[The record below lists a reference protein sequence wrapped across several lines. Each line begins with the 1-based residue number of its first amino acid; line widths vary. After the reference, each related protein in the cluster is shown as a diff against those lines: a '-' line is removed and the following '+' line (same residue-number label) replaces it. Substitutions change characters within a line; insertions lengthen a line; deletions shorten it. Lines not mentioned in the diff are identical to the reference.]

1 MNEKD
6 IPSSIDIVFVI
17 NFHALYNQ
25 YNKKLVVCGPAFK
38 FETNIDITADE
49 EYTISVRSLI
59 PRRNRR
65 EIQKH
70 A

>member
-1 MNEKD
+1 MKEIRVEHERKGYL
-6 IPSSIDIVFVI
+6 SSIDIIFVI

-49 EYTISVRSLI
+49 EYTSI
-59 PRRNRR
+59 
-65 EIQKH
+65 
-70 A
+70 

>member
-6 IPSSIDIVFVI
+6 IPSSIDIIFVI

-38 FETNIDITADE
+38 FETNIDITAD
-49 EYTISVRSLI
+49 
-59 PRRNRR
+59 
-65 EIQKH
+65 
-70 A
+70 